1 MPGPDAIA
9 ASTSP
14 APGPGRGGTV
24 LYIYPFM
31 LKLGAAFKTE
41 TDAVSHPISP
51 FPRNWVILAGTGTRP
66 ERSPGAYL
74 LWPVTIPW

>member
-1 MPGPDAIA
+1 MPGPDAIV

-31 LKLGAAFKTE
+31 LELRAAFKTE
-41 TDAVSHPISP
+41 TDAVATPSVR
-51 FPRNWVILAGTGTRP
+51 FRATG
-66 ERSPGAYL
+66 
-74 LWPVTIPW
+74 

>member
-66 ERSPGAYL
+66 ERSP
-74 LWPVTIPW
+74 